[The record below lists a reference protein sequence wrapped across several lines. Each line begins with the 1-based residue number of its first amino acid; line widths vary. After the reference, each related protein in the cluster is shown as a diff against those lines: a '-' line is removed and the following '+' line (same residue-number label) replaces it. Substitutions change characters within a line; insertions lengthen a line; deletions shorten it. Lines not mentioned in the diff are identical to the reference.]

1 MRRSIL
7 HPEQLRRV
15 VNLNFLVLLLL
26 LLRTGTAFAA
36 TASYQQ
42 VDERIISIQLE
53 RVSIRD
59 ALLEIEKQSGIKFV
73 FNDQLID
80 VEPAVSMNFENE
92 SVRKVLSFLFKDTNL
107 TYQEVNNNLVITKKP
122 PAAIDRVP
130 IRSGSNTHTPAL
142 KVPDAIAVEGKVTS
156 MEDGSELP
164 GVNVYVKGTTVGT
177 ITDISGNYRLTVPSE
192 ESVLVFSSV
201 GFVSEEEVVGSRT
214 IVDIVLAPDLK
225 TLGEV
230 VVTSFGIEQEKKALG
245 YAVQEVDN
253 QALVETQQPNLVNT
267 LQGKVAGVNI
277 TNSGGTPGAS
287 SSILIRGATSID
299 GDNQPL
305 FVVDGIPVDNST
317 IAEPI
322 GGSGQL
328 ARTVSNSNRG
338 LDINPNDIKSITV
351 LKGPAAA
358 ALYGLRAANG
368 ALIITTKKGATGE
381 GQITYSNSF
390 EWNEANKLPDL
401 QSTYKMGI
409 GGAEVPSRFSW
420 GPQYQ
425 GGDQVYN
432 NMEEFFQTGF
442 LMNHNLSFSGGNDR
456 TTFYTSLGRT
466 DQTGIVPETDW
477 KRTSL
482 KLKAD
487 TKVMDKLKVG
497 ASFNYV
503 NSDSR
508 KPLEGPGV
516 LGGTGGYMVSMLY
529 WPRSDNMANYLNA
542 NGSRRTIL
550 DIDADQNAAI
560 DNPYWSARNNPV
572 TDEVNRVIAIG
583 DIQYDPFDWLNVT
596 YRLGTDFYDQ
606 DFQSLRSPS
615 TSLVGNENGGLFIL
629 ENFSQIS
636 TSNLLVTFKHSFS
649 KLNASLLVGNNV
661 EWANT
666 NSTTLFGTEFNNQDF
681 VGIRNT
687 SNIISDKALSR
698 RRLVGAFANLQLDY
712 NGTFFLNVTGRN
724 DWSSTL
730 PTQNRSFFYPSVGSS
745 IVFTELLNI
754 NQNVLSFGKVRATWA
769 QVGKD
774 APPHKLASS
783 LEANAQLGGGF
794 AFGFFGNN
802 DQLKPERT
810 TSFEVGTDLRFLK
823 GRLGLDLTYYSITSE
838 DQIIQ
843 PRVSNGSGYIF
854 QLINGGTIENKGYE
868 VVVNANPVK
877 NDNFIWDLTLNWSKN
892 DSELTFLPEGI
903 DLFVQSDAISVFG
916 LAQGASFLDGPFFNL
931 EGSQWLTDDDGQL
944 VIDDAGYPT
953 IDRNQNL
960 MANRQPDW
968 IGGITNTFSYK
979 SLSLSFLLDFRKG
992 GDVFNGTEY
1001 ELVRSGLSPRT
1012 LARGSTFTFEGVTQD
1027 GSANTQTVVLDE
1039 NYYQNIYASHA
1050 PNFIEDGSWA
1060 RLRYLS
1066 LTYQM
1071 PARIVD
1077 NSPFA
1082 NVSFNITGKN
1092 LWLSTQYSGFDP
1104 EVSSGGAGVRGTG
1117 SMGIDYAG
1125 VPATRGVS
1133 IGLNLTL

>member
-1 MRRSIL
+1 
-7 HPEQLRRV
+7 
-15 VNLNFLVLLLL
+15 VLLLL
-26 LLRTGTAFAA
+26 IFRVGTASAVH
-36 TASYQQ
+36 TSYQH
-42 VDERIISIQLE
+42 VDEKIISIQLE
-53 RVSIRD
+53 GVSIRE

-73 FNDQLID
+73 FSDQLID
-80 VEPAVSMNFENE
+80 DGPTVSIRFKNE
-92 SVRKVLSFLFKDTNL
+92 RVRNVLSYLFKGTNL
-107 TYQEVNNNLVITKKP
+107 TYQEVNNNLVITKKN
-122 PAAIDRVP
+122 ASKIDK
-130 IRSGSNTHTPAL
+130 ISIQSGLNTDTPLL
-142 KVPDAIAVEGKVTS
+142 KVSDAISVEGKVTS

-164 GVNVYVKGTTVGT
+164 GVNVYVKGSTAGT
-177 ITDISGNYRLTVPSE
+177 ITDVSGNYRLTVPGE
-192 ESVLVFSSV
+192 KSVLVFSSV
-201 GFVSEEEVVGSRT
+201 GFVNVEEEVGNRT
-214 IVDIVLAPDLK
+214 VIDIVLAPDLK

-245 YAVQEVDN
+245 YAVQEVNN

-368 ALIITTKKGATGE
+368 ALIITTKKGAAGE
-381 GQITYSNSF
+381 GQIAYSNSF
-390 EWNEANKLPDL
+390 EWNKANKLPDL

-420 GPQYQ
+420 GPQFQ
-425 GGDQVYN
+425 GGEQVYN

-442 LMNHNLSFSGGNDR
+442 LMNHNLSFSGGNER

-466 DQTGIVPETDW
+466 DQTGIVPETEW
-477 KRTSL
+477 KRTSI
-482 KLKAD
+482 KLKGD
-487 TKVMDKLKVG
+487 TRVMDKLKVG

-542 NGSRRTIL
+542 DGTRRTIL
-550 DIDADQNAAI
+550 NIDADQNAAI

-583 DIQYDPFDWLNVT
+583 DIQYDPFEWMNVT

-636 TSNLLVTFKHSFS
+636 TSNLLVTFEQSFS
-649 KLNASLLVGNNV
+649 KLNASFLIGHNV

-666 NSTTLFGTEFNNQDF
+666 NSTSLFGTGFNNEDF

-687 SNIISDKALSR
+687 SNVVSDKSITK

-730 PTQNRSFFYPSVGSS
+730 PIQNRSFFYPSVGSS
-745 IVFTELLNI
+745 IVFTELLDFNE
-754 NQNVLSFGKVRATWA
+754 NVLSFGKLRATWA

-783 LEANAQLGGGF
+783 LEANTELGGGF

-810 TSFEVGTDLRFLK
+810 TSFEIGTDLRFLK

-868 VVVNANPVK
+868 VVVNANPVNN
-877 NDNFIWDLTLNWSKN
+877 NDFIWDLSLNWSKN
-892 DSELTFLPEGI
+892 NSELTFLPEGI

-916 LAQGASFLDGPFFNL
+916 LAQGASFLGGPFFNL
-931 EGSQWLTDDDGQL
+931 EGSRWLTNDDGQL
-944 VIDDAGYPT
+944 VVDEAGYPT

-960 MANRQPDW
+960 LANRQPDW

-979 SLSLSFLLDFRKG
+979 SFSLSFLLDFRMG

-1001 ELVRSGLSPRT
+1001 ELVRSGLSPQT
-1012 LARGSTFTFEGVTQD
+1012 LSRGSTFTFDGITQD
-1027 GSANTQTVVLDE
+1027 GSPNTQAVVLNE
-1039 NYYQNIYASHA
+1039 NYFQNVYANHA
-1050 PNFIEDGSWA
+1050 PHFIEDGSWA

-1071 PARIVD
+1071 PTRIVD
-1077 NSPFA
+1077 KTPFT

-1092 LWLSTQYSGFDP
+1092 FWLSTKYSGFDP

-1125 VPATRGVS
+1125 VPATQGLS
-1133 IGLNLTL
+1133 IGMNLKL

>member
-15 VNLNFLVLLLL
+15 VNLSFLVLLLL

-122 PAAIDRVP
+122 PAPIDRVP
-130 IRSGSNTHTPAL
+130 IRSGSNTYMPLL
-142 KVPDAIAVEGKVTS
+142 KRTDAVAVEGKVTS

-177 ITDISGNYRLTVPSE
+177 ITDINGNYRLTVPSE

-201 GFVSEEEVVGSRT
+201 GFVSEEGVVGNRT
-214 IVDIVLAPDLK
+214 IVNIVLAPDLQ

-368 ALIITTKKGATGE
+368 ALIITTKKGAAGE

-420 GPQYQ
+420 GPQFQ

-466 DQTGIVPETDW
+466 DQTGVVPETDW
-477 KRTSL
+477 KRTSI

-636 TSNLLVTFKHSFS
+636 TSNLLVTFKQSFS

-687 SNIISDKALSR
+687 SNVISDKALSR

-754 NQNVLSFGKVRATWA
+754 NQSVLSFGKLRATWA

-810 TSFEVGTDLRFLK
+810 TSFEIGTDLRFLK
-823 GRLGLDLTYYSITSE
+823 GRLGLDMTYYSITSE

-868 VVVNANPVK
+868 MVVNANPVK

-931 EGSQWLTDDDGQL
+931 EGSQWLTDDNGQL

-968 IGGITNTFSYK
+968 IGGITNTFTYK

-1027 GSANTQTVVLDE
+1027 GSANTQAVVLDE

-1071 PARIVD
+1071 PTRLVD
-1077 NSPFA
+1077 NTPFT

-1092 LWLSTQYSGFDP
+1092 LWLSTKYSGFDP